1 MPRNNYYAVKY
12 DVRSFEADPERPG
25 RSLSYENSD
34 IAAPEIID
42 KRFDTPESA
51 QAYID
56 ALMKG
61 DRGEEVEL
69 TLANGG
75 QYKGPRYFYTMGS
88 SII

>member
-1 MPRNNYYAVKY
+1 MSTPNYYAVKY

-25 RSLSYENSD
+25 RSLSYENRD
-34 IAAPEIID
+34 IVAPAIID
-42 KRFDTPESA
+42 KRFDTPEGA

-56 ALMKG
+56 TLMAG

-75 QYKGPRYFYTMGS
+75 HYKGPRYFYTMGS
-88 SII
+88 SIT